1 MIMPSLN
8 HESGFDVGP
17 RDLMHS
23 LSQVLAGFRG
33 GNPAVINILQE
44 KLAAL
49 GLGVGSPQRLL
60 ELSSPEEEPE
70 EFYTG
75 PMPASSSYVP
85 LENDPPI
92 MSPLPPPMSMDGR
105 Y

>member
-1 MIMPSLN
+1 
-8 HESGFDVGP
+8 
-17 RDLMHS
+17 MHS

-44 KLAAL
+44 KLDAL
-49 GLGVGSPQRLL
+49 GLGVGSPQRML

-70 EFYTG
+70 EFHTRSI
-75 PMPASSSYVP
+75 PTSSPYAP
-85 LENDPPI
+85 LGNDPPI